1 MAAGTC
7 VGGQLLSPWIGLFLL
22 LVVHLLE
29 DQQIEAVLDAKFHWV
44 SGIKII
50 DEEINQELHVSANRL
65 YGFIRFLPSDAAEG
79 QTALLGVVA
88 RFPYNRD
95 ASWLKVQNTHLWNL
109 FSSFADQAIPV
120 EASAFPGVVSGP
132 WAVSVGRYALA
143 KGVLIPIGEVP
154 SQRGVLTMWP
164 IFDGFTYSVA
174 KPVSIGA
181 PADPIQWTADNK
193 LALANDLVTSAS
205 YLHQVDLAHFQFS
218 LDEIYGGRQEENPK
232 FLPSSFGNLT
242 QYGEVVRVLG
252 CTPGEMWQR
261 VDDKFDLYQ
270 MGVLLSSISAP
281 MENSCGQI
289 ASFDQLR
296 ENVLGDADAQTLSDY
311 LGSQLAPHH
320 KALSVMVT
328 EFMYWLN
335 IARFSRP
342 FLFGEDLMFSRED
355 GQKLGDDNK
364 SRLHIFCTLAL
375 IGDENLRPNL
385 IDASWYLRTRDV
397 TALLAVDVPKF
408 LVPYS
413 HSVSEM
419 VIAVKPNLSIWHIMN
434 IVANKLV
441 KLDTE
446 WNGAEGEKL
455 HLRERID
462 NYATK
467 VHEML
472 KTDFVKQIVITR
484 NRWLM
489 RALLEV
495 HTFSFLF
502 ADFLGYLEVRHLK
515 SVLPVGGLSEDGKK
529 EFAGIPR
536 KDRVFGPCFEIVDK
550 LCKSR

>member
-29 DQQIEAVLDAKFHWV
+29 AQQADAVLDAKFHLV
-44 SGIKII
+44 SGLKIVQ
-50 DEEINQELHVSANRL
+50 EEINKELILSANRL
-65 YGFIRFLPSDAAEG
+65 HGFMRFLPSNAPESP
-79 QTALLGVVA
+79 TALLGVVA

-95 ASWLKVQNTHLWNL
+95 ASWLKLQNTHLWKL
-109 FSSFADQAIPV
+109 FSSFADKAIPV
-120 EASAFPGVVSGP
+120 ESSVLPGVVSGS
-132 WAVSVGRYALA
+132 WAVSVVRNALA

-205 YLHQVDLAHFQFS
+205 YLHRVDLAHFQFS

-242 QYGEVVRVLG
+242 QYGEVVRVSG

-281 MENSCGQI
+281 MEDSCGQI
-289 ASFDQLR
+289 ASLDEMR
-296 ENVLGDADAQTLSDY
+296 ETVLGDADAQTLTEY
-311 LGSQLAPHH
+311 LGLPVAFHY
-320 KALSVMVT
+320 KELSGLVT
-328 EFMYWLN
+328 GFMHWLN

-342 FLFGEDLMFSRED
+342 FLFGEDLMFTRKD

-385 IDASWYLRTRDV
+385 IDASWYLGNRDV
-397 TALLAVDVPKF
+397 TAGLAVDVPKF

-413 HSVSEM
+413 HLVADM
-419 VIAVKPNLSIWHIMN
+419 VLEVKPNVCIWRNLHV
-434 IVANKLV
+434 VASQLAD
-441 KLDTE
+441 LGEE
-446 WNGAEGEKL
+446 WDYEREKGQL
-455 HLRERID
+455 FERID
-462 NYATK
+462 NYVTK
-467 VHEML
+467 VSKML
-472 KTDFVKQIVITR
+472 KTDFVNQIGITKDPS
-484 NRWLM
+484 LM
-489 RALLEV
+489 RALVEV
-495 HTFSFLF
+495 HTFSVLF
-502 ADFLGYLEVRHLK
+502 GDFLGYLQVRHLK
-515 SVLPVGGLSEDGKK
+515 SVLPGGGLSEAGKK
-529 EFAGIPR
+529 EFADIPS
-536 KDRVFGPCFEIVDK
+536 KDRVFGHCFEILDK